1 MPEQNDLIAPRLEK
15 LRRLKERGINPYP
28 HRFRFTHRIGQ
39 ILEEYAS
46 AGEEEGAEMV
56 SVCGRLVAWR
66 DHGKSSF
73 AHIEDATGR
82 LQAYFKLDVVGEEA
96 YAGLKDLDIG
106 DFVGLHGKM
115 FRTRTKELTVKVASW
130 EILGKSLRPMPE
142 KWHGLTDV
150 EIRYRHR
157 HLDLA
162 ANPPAREIFR
172 IRAAAIR
179 AFRDFLDGRGYLE
192 VETPILQSLYG
203 GAEATP
209 FITRYESLDMN
220 YFLRIS
226 NELYL
231 KRLLVGGLDRVYEFS
246 KDFRNE
252 GIDRSHSPEFTLLEL
267 YQSYADYGDMM
278 ALNEEM
284 MLAIVTAVGPA
295 RNRLTGLDDPPG
307 IITYAGKKLDFTKN
321 WPRVIFS
328 EALNAKLGFDC
339 LTAADDELRQA
350 AMRAHIH
357 DHARLTRPKLLD
369 KLFSELVQAGLDG
382 PVFVVDHPIELSPL
396 CKSHRSDPRLAERFE
411 PIIACMEVGNAFSE
425 LNDPAEQR
433 RRFES
438 QQELKRKGDQEAHEL
453 DESYLEAMECGM
465 PPAGGLGIGLDRLVM
480 LLTNSNSIRDV
491 VLFPQLR
498 PESNEGA

>member
-1 MPEQNDLIAPRLEK
+1 MTELNDLIAPRLEK
-15 LRRLKERGINPYP
+15 LRRLKEKGVNPYP
-28 HRFRFTHRIGQ
+28 YRFSFTHRLGEA
-39 ILEEYAS
+39 LEKFESIA
-46 AGEEEGAEMV
+46 EEEGTEV
-56 SVCGRLVAWR
+56 LDVCGRIVAWR

-73 AHIEDATGR
+73 AHIEDGTGR
-82 LQAYFKLDVVGEEA
+82 LQAYFKMDIVGEES

-115 FRTRTKELTVKVASW
+115 FRTRTKELTLKVSSW

-157 HLDLA
+157 HMDLA
-162 ANPPAREIFR
+162 ANPQAREIFR
-172 IRAAAIR
+172 IRAGAIR
-179 AFRDFLDGRGYLE
+179 AFRDFLDSRGYLE

-209 FITRYESLDMN
+209 FITRYESLDTN
-220 YFLRIS
+220 FYLRIS

-231 KRLLVGGLDRVYEFS
+231 KRLLVGGLDRVYEFA

-278 ALNEEM
+278 TLTEEM
-284 MLAIVTAVGPA
+284 LLAIVKSVNSA
-295 RNRLTGLDDPPG
+295 RNHLTSFNDQPG
-307 IITYAGKKLDFTKN
+307 IITYGDKVLDFTKP
-321 WPRVIFS
+321 WPRIRFT
-328 EALNAKLGFDC
+328 EALNEKIGYDC
-339 LTAADDELRQA
+339 LTASDDDLRKSA
-350 AMRAHIH
+350 REAHIH
-357 DHARLTRPKLLD
+357 DHARLSRPKLLD
-369 KLFSELVQAGLDG
+369 KLFSELVQASLDG
-382 PVFVVDHPIELSPL
+382 PVFIIDHPIELSPL

-411 PIIACMEVGNAFSE
+411 PIIASMEVGNAFSE

-438 QQELKRKGDQEAHEL
+438 QQDLKKKGDSEAHVF
-453 DESYLEAMECGM
+453 DENYLEAMECGM

-480 LLTNSNSIRDV
+480 LLTNSTSIRDV

-498 PESNEGA
+498 PEPPEGA

>member
-1 MPEQNDLIAPRLEK
+1 MTELNDLIAPRMDK
-15 LRRLKERGINPYP
+15 LRRLKERGVNPYP
-28 HRFRFTHRIGQ
+28 YRFSFTQRLGEV
-39 ILEEYAS
+39 LEKYAQ
-46 AGEEEGAEMV
+46 AGEEEGPEDL
-56 SVCGRLVAWR
+56 SLCGRIVAWR
-66 DHGKSSF
+66 DHGKSAF
-73 AHIEDATGR
+73 AHFEDATGR
-82 LQAYFKLDVVGEEA
+82 LQAYFKLDNLGAESFA
-96 YAGLKDLDIG
+96 NLKDLDIG

-115 FRTRTKELTVKVASW
+115 FRTRTKELTLKVVSW

-157 HLDLA
+157 HIDLA
-162 ANPPAREIFR
+162 ANPQAREIFR
-172 IRAAAIR
+172 IRALAIR
-179 AFRDFLDGRGYLE
+179 FFREFLDTFGYLE
-192 VETPILQSLYG
+192 VETPILQSMYG

-209 FITRYESLDMN
+209 FITRYESLDTN
-220 YFLRIS
+220 FYLRIS

-278 ALNEEM
+278 KLAEDML
-284 MLAIVTAVGPA
+284 LAIVKGIGAA
-295 RNRLTGLDDPPG
+295 RNRLTGLNDQPG
-307 IITYAGKKLDFTKN
+307 IITYGGKTLDFTKP
-321 WPRVIFS
+321 WPRIRFAD
-328 EALNAKLGFDC
+328 ALNAKLGFDC
-339 LTAADDELRQA
+339 LSAADDELRKA
-350 AMRAHIH
+350 AMGAHIH

-382 PVFVVDHPIELSPL
+382 PVFVIDHPIELSPL

-411 PIIACMEVGNAFSE
+411 PIIASMEVGNAFSE

-433 RRFES
+433 RRFEA
-438 QQELKRKGDQEAHEL
+438 QQELRKKGDAEAHML
-453 DESYLEAMECGM
+453 DENYLEAMECGM

-480 LLTNSNSIRDV
+480 ILTNSTSIRDV

-498 PESNEGA
+498 PETREGA

>member
-1 MPEQNDLIAPRLEK
+1 MTELNDLIAPRLEK
-15 LRRLKERGINPYP
+15 LKRLKDRGVNPYP
-28 HRFRFTHRIGQ
+28 YRFPFTHRLGEV
-39 ILEEYAS
+39 LEKYAA
-46 AGEEEGAEMV
+46 AGEEESTETV
-56 SVCGRLVAWR
+56 SVCGRMVAWR

-73 AHIEDATGR
+73 AHIEDATGK
-82 LQAYFKLDVVGEEA
+82 LQVYFKLDVVGETA

-106 DFVGLHGKM
+106 DFVGLTGKM
-115 FRTRTKELTVKVASW
+115 FRTRTKELTVKAATW

-162 ANPPAREIFR
+162 ANPLARDIFR

-179 AFRDFLDGRGYLE
+179 SFREFLDSRGYLE

-209 FITRYESLDMN
+209 FVTRYESLDTN
-220 YFLRIS
+220 FYLRIS
-226 NELYL
+226 NELFL
-231 KRLLVGGLDRVYEFS
+231 KRLLVGGLDRVYEFA

-278 ALNEEM
+278 ALTEEM
-284 MLAIVTAVGPA
+284 LLAIVKGVNAA
-295 RNRLTGLDDPPG
+295 RNRLTGLTDAPG
-307 IITYAGKKLDFTKN
+307 IITYGTKVLDFTKP
-321 WPRVIFS
+321 WPRIRFC
-328 EALNAKLGFDC
+328 EALNARLGYDC
-339 LTAADDELRQA
+339 LTASDADLRKSA
-350 AMRAHIH
+350 AEAHIH

-369 KLFSELVQAGLDG
+369 KLFSELVQEGLDG
-382 PVFVVDHPIELSPL
+382 PVFVTDHPIELSPL

-438 QQELKRKGDQEAHEL
+438 QQALKKQGDAEAHVL
-453 DESYLEAMECGM
+453 DENYLEAMECGM

-498 PESNEGA
+498 PEPREGA

>member
-1 MPEQNDLIAPRLEK
+1 MAELNDLIAPRLEK
-15 LRRLKERGINPYP
+15 LRRLRERGINPYP
-28 HRFRFTHRIGQ
+28 YRYLFTHRLGEI
-39 ILEEYAS
+39 IEKYAT
-46 AGEEEGAEMV
+46 AGEEESVDEV
-56 SVCGRLVAWR
+56 SVCGRIVAWR
-66 DHGKSSF
+66 DHGKSAF

-82 LQAYFKLDVVGEEA
+82 LQAYFKLDIVGA
-96 YAGLKDLDIG
+96 DPFAGLKDLDIG
-106 DFVGLHGKM
+106 DFIGIKGKM
-115 FRTRTKELTVKVASW
+115 FRTRTKELTLKVSAW

-157 HLDLA
+157 HMDLA
-162 ANPPAREIFR
+162 ANPQAREIFR
-172 IRAAAIR
+172 IRSAVIR
-179 AFRDFLDGRGYLE
+179 AFREFLDARGYLE

-209 FITRYESLDMN
+209 FITRYESLDTN
-220 YFLRIS
+220 FYLRIS

-231 KRLLVGGLDRVYEFS
+231 KRLLVGGLDRVYEFA

-278 ALNEEM
+278 ALTEEM
-284 MLAIVTAVGPA
+284 MLAIVSGVNTA
-295 RNRLTGLDDPPG
+295 RNHLTGLADLPG
-307 IITYAGKKLDFTKN
+307 IITYGEKTLDFTKP
-321 WPRVIFS
+321 WPRIRFS
-328 EALNAKLGFDC
+328 DALNARLGYDC
-339 LTAADDELRQA
+339 LSATDEQLRKS
-350 AMRAHIH
+350 AMEAHIH
-357 DHARLTRPKLLD
+357 DHSRLTRPKLLD

-382 PVFVVDHPIELSPL
+382 PVFVIDHPIELSPL
-396 CKSHRSDPRLAERFE
+396 CKSHRSDSRLAERFE
-411 PIIACMEVGNAFSE
+411 PIIACMELGNAFSE

-438 QQELKRKGDQEAHEL
+438 QQDLKKKGDAEAHVF
-453 DESYLEAMECGM
+453 DENYLEAMECGM

-480 LLTNSNSIRDV
+480 LLTNSTSIRDV

-498 PESNEGA
+498 PELPEGG